1 MYKEE
6 LKKILEKFSDFEQ
19 LKFYNIPDIDL
30 YMDQVTTFVEEK
42 LGYLKRNE
50 EDSALTKTMINNY
63 TKAGILM
70 PPNKKKY
77 SKQHMVFIILTYY
90 LKQILSI
97 NDIQRL
103 FSPIVKSINSGENH
117 DKDLE
122 NIYNCFLEIEKNE
135 MDKFIRDL
143 KDKISLDDSEFKNS
157 EDSIGQTSKKINIDK
172 EGINSLI
179 IMVIMLVVKANI
191 EKRMAEKIIDK
202 FFE

>member
-77 SKQHMVFIILTYY
+77 SKHHMVFIILTYY

-143 KDKISLDDSEFKNS
+143 KDKIGLDDSEFKNS